1 MSEEYM
7 GLTIGHI
14 GPFLDKVKV
23 KYAKPIRSTRKRRA
37 IPSELYFFMTY
48 AHATN
53 VI

>member
-7 GLTIGHI
+7 GLTMEF

-23 KYAKPIRSTRKRRA
+23 KDAKPIRSTRKRRA